1 MALRRVLVKV
11 SGERFGGDEAKSK
24 SDILDG
30 KAIALIAREI
40 KSLQDDKLQV
50 GVVIGGGNIVRGREA
65 IAAGIEDSTAHQMGM
80 LATVI
85 NGLALQSALEQLGV
99 PTRVMTAVTVY
110 SMAEPYIKR
119 RAVRHMEKGRVVILA
134 AGTGNPFFTT
144 DTAGALRAIELQADL
159 LIKATKV
166 DGIYS
171 ADPVK
176 DKKAKHF
183 AKVSYKEVL
192 VDDLKVMDAN
202 AIALCREHKLPLM
215 VCKLGEIR
223 AALAGKA
230 KSTRV
235 G

>member
-11 SGERFGGDEAKSK
+11 SGERFGGDGD
-24 SDILDG
+24 DILDG

-40 KSLQDDKLQV
+40 KSLQDDKMQI

-65 IAAGIEDSTAHQMGM
+65 IEAGIDESVAHQMGM

-99 PTRVMTAVTVY
+99 STRVMSAVTVY
-110 SMAEPYIKR
+110 SMAEPYIRR
-119 RAVRHMEKGRVVILA
+119 RAIRHMEKGRVVILA

-144 DTAGALRAIELQADL
+144 DTAGALRAVELQADL

-166 DGIYS
+166 DGIYTG
-171 ADPVK
+171 DPKK
-176 DKKAKHF
+176 DKKAKHLD
-183 AKVSYKEVL
+183 KVTYKEVL
-192 VDDLKVMDAN
+192 VEDLKVMDAN
-202 AIALCREHKLPLM
+202 AIALCREHKLPLL
-215 VCKLGEIR
+215 VCRLGEIR
-223 AALAGKA
+223 AALNGKA
-230 KSTRV
+230 KATRV